1 MVFRDRTLC
10 SWLPDREQYCNPH
23 RQLRRRPLGLHLG
36 RKCLGLGGW
45 RRGRFH
51 VVGEATRPKRRN
63 MANV

>member
-1 MVFRDRTLC
+1 MVFGDRTLC
-10 SWLPDREQYCNPH
+10 SSFLIGSNIAI
-23 RQLRRRPLGLHLG
+23 QLRRRPLGLHLG

-51 VVGEATRPKRRN
+51 VVGEATSPKRRN